1 MILNAL
7 NAIRFVIDYN
17 VPYLYI
23 YTICRTIRK
32 FKDKSCFDGFV
43 LENVCKFIFFFQMET
58 LFFPIFLFRMNLCVC
73 VVYAALY
80 CLRLTLRLNAITFED
95 SEDLWQF
102 FSEIALCVNWQWI
115 FSFQMLMHLIKIVNI
130 KSILFILMSI
140 WIISKYRIF

>member
-23 YTICRTIRK
+23 YNMSYDSQIQGQIMFRWLRTWKCLQIH
-32 FKDKSCFDGFV
+32 
-43 LENVCKFIFFFQMET
+43 FFFQMET

-73 VVYAALY
+73 MLHCTALNVSS
-80 CLRLTLRLNAITFED
+80 LRLTLRLNAITFED

-140 WIISKYRIF
+140 WILSK